1 VKTRIYVYTIT
12 RILSSVN
19 GSRKVDDLLATGIS
33 SDNLRNLERFYKGL
47 LEINI
52 DRFKDFSDVKM
63 LVVERVEFLENCI
76 EKKN

>member
-19 GSRKVDDLLATGIS
+19 GSRKVVDLLATGIS

>member
-1 VKTRIYVYTIT
+1 MKTRIYVYTVT

-33 SDNLRNLERFYKGL
+33 SDNLMNLDRFYKGM

-63 LVVERVEFLENCI
+63 LVVERVEFLEKCI

>member
-1 VKTRIYVYTIT
+1 MKTRIYVYTIT